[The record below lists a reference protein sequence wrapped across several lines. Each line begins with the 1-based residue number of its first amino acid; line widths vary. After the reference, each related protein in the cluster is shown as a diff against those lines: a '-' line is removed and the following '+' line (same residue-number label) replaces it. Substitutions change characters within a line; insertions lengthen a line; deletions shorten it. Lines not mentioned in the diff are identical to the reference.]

1 MFKSLLLDRSNWD
14 VCLDAGG
21 NIAVCTE
28 PYRTAQDAACAI
40 KLFQGELWFRTDL
53 GIPYFDQ
60 ILGKNPSAAF
70 LKSEFVAAAL
80 TVPGVASAVCFLTA
94 IENRTVA
101 GQVQIT
107 DTDGTQSVVSVGQ
120 GQGATVFLPG

>member
-1 MFKSLLLDRSNWD
+1 MTRSLLLDRTRWD
-14 VCLDAGG
+14 LVTDAAG

-40 KLFQGELWFRTDL
+40 KLFKGELWLDTL
-53 GIPYFDQ
+53 PGEQ
-60 ILGKNPSAAF
+60 ILGHTPSLPF
-70 LKSEFVAAAL
+70 LKSEFVAAAR
-80 TVPGVASAVCFLTA
+80 TVPGVASAVCFLDGIQGRVVT
-94 IENRTVA
+94 

-120 GQGATVFLPG
+120 TGSTIFLP